1 MKGQKVIVRAY
12 GNVPLLRRVWD
23 ANEKTVYVMAE
34 DEYQK
39 LLAGL
44 ESYDPV
50 GFSVKDTFEY
60 TEGLVLSDSIDWSK
74 LVKWKH

>member
-12 GNVPLLRRVWD
+12 GNVPLVRRVWD
-23 ANEKTVYVMAE
+23 ANYKTVYVLE
-34 DEYQK
+34 ESEYQK

-44 ESYDPV
+44 KAYDPV
-50 GFSVKDTFEY
+50 GFPVKDAFEY
-60 TEGLVLSDSIDWSK
+60 SEGLLLSDVIDWSK